1 MDTENNITI
10 NWCEGAIPLTQIATV
25 LGLIAQS
32 DQTGAVDL
40 FLGQIRADDKSG
52 KITKAI
58 HYTCYKPMAEQK
70 FYEIASD
77 AMRAFSLQRIV
88 IFHSLGSVAVGG
100 ASLLVIVASGHRV
113 EAFEGCREIVE
124 RIKKEVPI
132 WGEEVLDDGSHEWKV
147 NV

>member
-1 MDTENNITI
+1 MDTENITI
-10 NWCEGAIPLTQIATV
+10 KWYGGAIPHIQIATV
-25 LGLIAQS
+25 LGLIAQT

-58 HYTCYKPMAEQK
+58 HYTCYQPMAEQK
-70 FYEIASD
+70 INEIASD
-77 AMRAFSLQRIV
+77 AMRTFSLHHV
-88 IFHSLGSVAVGG
+88 AIFHSLGLVAVGG

-132 WGEEVLDDGSHEWKV
+132 WGEEVLDDGSHEWKE
-147 NV
+147 NS